1 MQIFRVA
8 DGNVAFGNVREEI
21 TPIRHQ
27 EILDTRVLFDRSVE
41 NNGDGDVITRRSLVA
56 LMNVVI
62 PLPALHGNRNKVL
75 RDSLTF
81 FAVIR

>member
-1 MQIFRVA
+1 M
-8 DGNVAFGNVREEI
+8 AFGNVREEI

-81 FAVIR
+81 FSVIR